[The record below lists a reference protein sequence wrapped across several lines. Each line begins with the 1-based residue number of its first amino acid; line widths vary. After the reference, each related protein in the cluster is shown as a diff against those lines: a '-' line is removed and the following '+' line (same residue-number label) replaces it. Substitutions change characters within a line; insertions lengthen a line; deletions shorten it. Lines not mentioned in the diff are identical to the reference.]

1 MSFLKENLLK
11 QYPVG
16 TRVELVQMN
25 DPYSK
30 LQPGDLGTV
39 NYIDDMGTIFCSW
52 DRGSGLGVIYGL
64 DMIRKVEQP

>member
-1 MSFLKENLLK
+1 MSCLKENLLL

-16 TRVELVQMN
+16 SRVELMHMN

-39 NYIDDMGTIFCSW
+39 TAIDDMGTIFCSW
-52 DRGSGLGVIYGL
+52 DRGSGLGVLYGI
-64 DMIRKVEQP
+64 DSIRKVEQP

>member
-1 MSFLKENLLK
+1 MSCLKENLLR

-16 TRVELVQMN
+16 TRVELQRMN

-39 NYIDDMGTIFCSW
+39 TAIDDMGTIFCSW
-52 DRGSGLGVIYGL
+52 DRGSGLGVLYGI
-64 DMIRKVEQP
+64 DSIRKVNEQ

>member
-1 MSFLKENLLK
+1 MSFLKENLLQ

-16 TRVELVQMN
+16 SRVELQHMN

-39 NYIDDMGTIFCSW
+39 TFIDDMGTIFCSW
-52 DRGSGLGVIYGL
+52 DRGSGLGVLYGI
-64 DMIRKVEQP
+64 DSIRKVEQP